1 MINHYLAPPAQDYYA
16 ENYNYWISNQKSI
29 DQLPD
34 KVVKDLSL
42 DNPEV
47 MSTAIATQIAPN
59 YDEWLKTW
67 AEIKAGMS

>member
-1 MINHYLAPPAQDYYA
+1 
-16 ENYNYWISNQKSI
+16 
-29 DQLPD
+29 
-34 KVVKDLSL
+34 VVKDLSL